1 MRGQI
6 DLLESKY
13 LEENEVRAQ
22 EFKSDELV
30 YNEIIESFDEFIKL
44 IDDKDYNSESVSE
57 FCTMEIHDDILDT
70 TELINDELKKYA
82 K

>member
-1 MRGQI
+1 M
-6 DLLESKY
+6 
-13 LEENEVRAQ
+13 RAQ
-22 EFKSDELV
+22 EFKSDEIV